1 MSFKSA
7 FLFAF
12 ASAAFLS
19 AAFIAVGP
27 IGSGESVDF
36 LMPIDVA
43 RRGN

>member
-1 MSFKSA
+1 MTLKSA

-12 ASAAFLS
+12 ASAAFLG

-27 IGSGESVDF
+27 IGGGEAVDF

-43 RRGN
+43 RRSN

>member
-1 MSFKSA
+1 MTLKSA

-12 ASAAFLS
+12 ASAAFLG

-27 IGSGESVDF
+27 FGGDSVNF

-43 RRGN
+43 RRGQ